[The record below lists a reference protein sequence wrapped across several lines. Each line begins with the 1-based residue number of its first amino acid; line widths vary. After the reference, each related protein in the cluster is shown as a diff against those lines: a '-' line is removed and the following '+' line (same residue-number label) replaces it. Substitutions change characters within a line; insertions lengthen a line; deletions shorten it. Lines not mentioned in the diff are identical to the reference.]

1 MSYDCSAPEPSYIPP
16 EPSYIPEPSY
26 VPEPPH
32 IIEPHHEPSYSAPP
46 PKPVRS
52 RPFPSH
58 VTYSYPMTKLQGVP
72 KGLRPRFC

>member
-1 MSYDCSAPEPSYIPP
+1 MFQLMFQLIIIHCSAP

-32 IIEPHHEPSYSAPP
+32 IIEPHHEPSYSAPEPHYGP

-52 RPFPSH
+52 R
-58 VTYSYPMTKLQGVP
+58 
-72 KGLRPRFC
+72 RFSI